1 MLATRLSDVTDL
13 QALLATTTA
22 DVKTLIAEH
31 VAELTAAGN
40 PHPKVGL
47 VPTMGALHDG
57 HGALFEQARAEND
70 LVLASIFVNPLQFD
84 QPEDFEH
91 YPRSLDADLELVS
104 SFDVDIVFAPDTQHM
119 YPGYPDGP
127 LVSVSAGHMGRMFE
141 GASRPGHFDGVCT
154 VVAKLWNI
162 LLPPPPA
169 VFRSYF
175 GQKDA
180 QQLAI
185 VTRMAQD
192 LNVGVQIRPVELV
205 RAPSGLALSSRNVR
219 LDDHGMEK
227 ALGLSQALHYLADQ
241 ATAGECLDISAA
253 RDIIRTQENVEL
265 DYLEIVDPA
274 TLMPLSAQ
282 QLAAP
287 LEQAALAL
295 VAAWVPPVR
304 LIDNMLLAP
313 STPNGPGTSLK
324 EIRDNHSPEIY

>member
-1 MLATRLSDVTDL
+1 MTDQ
-13 QALLATTTA
+13 QADLATTTTA
-22 DVKTLIAEH
+22 AKTLIAH
-31 VAELTAAGN
+31 NVAELIAQGN
-40 PHPKVGL
+40 PNPKVGL

-57 HGALFEQARAEND
+57 HAALFEQARAEND
-70 LVLASIFVNPLQFD
+70 LVVASVFVNPLQFD
-84 QPEDFEH
+84 RDEDYQN
-91 YPRSLDADLELVS
+91 YPRPLQADLELVTRYGG
-104 SFDVDIVFAPDTQHM
+104 DIVFAPETEHM
-119 YPGYPDGP
+119 YPGYPDAP
-127 LVSVSAGHMGRMFE
+127 QIRVSAGQMGALFE

-162 LLPPPPA
+162 LMPPPPA
-169 VFRSYF
+169 VLRSYF

-192 LNVGVQIRPVELV
+192 VNIDVEIRPVDLV

-219 LDDHGMEK
+219 LDDDGMEN

-241 ATAGECLDISAA
+241 VAKGERIDIEAA
-253 RDIIRTQENVEL
+253 RDIIRTQEHVEL

-274 TLMPLSAQ
+274 TLAPLSAEA
-282 QLAAP
+282 LSAP
-287 LEQAALAL
+287 LGQAALAL

-313 STPNGPGTSLK
+313 
-324 EIRDNHSPEIY
+324 

>member
-1 MLATRLSDVTDL
+1 MTDQ
-13 QALLATTTA
+13 QAQLATTVDT
-22 DVKTLIAEH
+22 VRRMIAQQ
-31 VAELTAAGN
+31 VAALQAAGN
-40 PHPKVGL
+40 PAPKVGL

-70 LVLASIFVNPLQFD
+70 VVVASVFVNPLQFD
-84 QPEDFEH
+84 RQEDYEQ
-91 YPRSLDADLELVS
+91 YPRTLEADLKLVTHYGG
-104 SFDVDIVFAPDTQHM
+104 DIVFAPDTQHM
-119 YPGYPDGP
+119 YPGYPDAP
-127 LVSVSAGHMGRMFE
+127 HIRVSAGKMGRVFE

-162 LLPPPPA
+162 LLPPQPA

-192 LNVGVQIRPVELV
+192 LNIDVEIRPVDLV

-227 ALGLSQALHYLADQ
+227 ALGLSQALHFLAKQ
-241 ATAGECLDISAA
+241 AAEHQCLDITAA
-253 RDIIRTQENVEL
+253 RDIIRAQEHVEL

-274 TLMPLSAQ
+274 TL
-282 QLAAP
+282 AP
-287 LEQAALAL
+287 LPDEVLASPLDHEALAL

-304 LIDNMLLAP
+304 LIDNMMLVP
-313 STPNGPGTSLK
+313 
-324 EIRDNHSPEIY
+324 

>member
-1 MLATRLSDVTDL
+1 MLVTRLCDVTDQ
-13 QALLATTTA
+13 QALLATTTDA
-22 DVKTLIAEH
+22 AKTLIDQK
-31 VAELTAAGN
+31 VAELIEAGN
-40 PHPKVGL
+40 PRPTVGL

-57 HGALFEQARAEND
+57 HAALFEQARAEND
-70 LVLASIFVNPLQFD
+70 LVLASVFVNPLQFD
-84 QPEDFEH
+84 QPEVYVH
-91 YPRSLDADLELVS
+91 YPRSLTADIELIS
-104 SFDVDIVFAPDTQHM
+104 AYGGDIVFAPSTEHM

-127 LVSVSAGHMGRMFE
+127 QIKVSAGDMGRMFE

-162 LLPPPPA
+162 LLPPAPA

-185 VTRMAQD
+185 VSRLAKD
-192 LNVGVQIRPVELV
+192 LNIPVEIRPVELV

-219 LDDHGMEK
+219 LDDHGMEN
-227 ALGLSQALHYLADQ
+227 ALGLSKALHYLADQ
-241 ATAGECLDISAA
+241 VTRGERLDISAA
-253 RDIIRTQENVEL
+253 RDIIRTQENVDL
-265 DYLEIVDPA
+265 DYLEIVDPE
-274 TLMPLSAQ
+274 TLIPLSDE

-287 LEQAALAL
+287 LEHEALAL

-313 STPNGPGTSLK
+313 
-324 EIRDNHSPEIY
+324 

>member
-1 MLATRLSDVTDL
+1 MLVTRLCDVTDQ
-13 QALLATTTA
+13 QALLATTTDA
-22 DVKTLIAEH
+22 AKTLIDQK
-31 VAELTAAGN
+31 VAELIEAGN
-40 PHPKVGL
+40 PRPTVGL

-57 HGALFEQARAEND
+57 HAVLFEQARAEND
-70 LVLASIFVNPLQFD
+70 LVLASVFVNPLQFD
-84 QPEDFEH
+84 QPEDYEH
-91 YPRSLDADLELVS
+91 YPRSLTADIELIS
-104 SFDVDIVFAPDTQHM
+104 AYGGDIVFAPSTEHM

-127 LVSVSAGHMGRMFE
+127 QIKVSAGDMGRMFE

-162 LLPPPPA
+162 LLPPAPA

-185 VTRMAQD
+185 VSRLAKD
-192 LNVGVQIRPVELV
+192 LNIPVEIRPVELV

-219 LDDHGMEK
+219 LDDHGMEN
-227 ALGLSQALHYLADQ
+227 ALGLSKALHYLADQ
-241 ATAGECLDISAA
+241 VTRGERLDISAA
-253 RDIIRTQENVEL
+253 RDIIRTQENVDL
-265 DYLEIVDPA
+265 DYLEIVDPE
-274 TLMPLSAQ
+274 TLIPLSDE

-287 LEQAALAL
+287 LEHEALAL

-313 STPNGPGTSLK
+313 
-324 EIRDNHSPEIY
+324 

>member
-1 MLATRLSDVTDL
+1 MTDQ
-13 QALLATTTA
+13 QADLATTTTA
-22 DVKTLIAEH
+22 AKTLIAH
-31 VAELTAAGN
+31 NVAELIAQGN
-40 PHPKVGL
+40 PNPKVGL

-57 HGALFEQARAEND
+57 HAALFEQARAEND
-70 LVLASIFVNPLQFD
+70 LVVASVFVNPLQFD
-84 QPEDFEH
+84 RDEDYQN
-91 YPRSLDADLELVS
+91 YPRPLRADLELVTRYGG
-104 SFDVDIVFAPDTQHM
+104 DIVFAPETEHM
-119 YPGYPDGP
+119 YPGYPDAP
-127 LVSVSAGHMGRMFE
+127 QIRVSAGQMGTLFE

-162 LLPPPPA
+162 LMPPPPA
-169 VFRSYF
+169 VLRSYF

-192 LNVGVQIRPVELV
+192 VNIDVEIRPVDLV

-219 LDDHGMEK
+219 LDDDGMEN

-241 ATAGECLDISAA
+241 VAKGERIDIEAA
-253 RDIIRTQENVEL
+253 RDIIRTQEHVEL

-274 TLMPLSAQ
+274 TLAPLSTEA
-282 QLAAP
+282 LSLP
-287 LEQAALAL
+287 LDQEALAL

-313 STPNGPGTSLK
+313 
-324 EIRDNHSPEIY
+324 

>member
-1 MLATRLSDVTDL
+1 MTDQ
-13 QALLATTTA
+13 QARLATTTTDA
-22 DVKTLIAEH
+22 KSLIAEH
-31 VAELTAAGN
+31 VAALIAAGN
-40 PHPKVGL
+40 PNPTVGL
-47 VPTMGALHDG
+47 VPTMGALHEG

-70 LVLASIFVNPLQFD
+70 LVIASVFVNPLQFD
-84 QPEDFEH
+84 RTEDYEN
-91 YPRSLDADLELVS
+91 YPRTLEADLELVTGYG
-104 SFDVDIVFAPDTQHM
+104 VDIVFAPETQHM
-119 YPGYPDGP
+119 YPGYPDAP
-127 LVSVSAGHMGRMFE
+127 QIRVSAGQMGRVFE

-162 LLPPPPA
+162 LLPPAPA
-169 VFRSYF
+169 VLRSYF

-192 LNVGVQIRPVELV
+192 LNLDVEIRAVELV

-227 ALGLSQALHYLADQ
+227 ALGLSQALHLLADQ
-241 ATAGECLDISAA
+241 VAAGERPDIAAA
-253 RDIIRTQENVEL
+253 RDIIRAHENVEL

-274 TLMPLSAQ
+274 TLVPLSAKV
-282 QLAAP
+282 LAAP
-287 LEQAALAL
+287 LDQAALAL

-313 STPNGPGTSLK
+313 
-324 EIRDNHSPEIY
+324 

>member
-1 MLATRLSDVTDL
+1 MTEAEL
-13 QALLATTTA
+13 TTTA
-22 DVKTLIAEH
+22 QAAKTALAQK
-31 VAELTAAGN
+31 VAELVEAGN
-40 PHPKVGL
+40 TQPTVGL

-70 LVLASIFVNPLQFD
+70 LVVASVFVNPLQFD

-91 YPRSLDADLELVS
+91 YPRDLDADLELITHYGG
-104 SFDVDIVFAPDTQHM
+104 DLVFAPSTEHM
-119 YPGYPDGP
+119 YPGYPDAP
-127 LVSVSAGHMGRMFE
+127 QISVSAGHMGRMFE

-162 LLPPPPA
+162 LTPPPPA

-185 VTRMAQD
+185 VTRMAKD
-192 LNVGVQIRPVELV
+192 LNLDVEIRPVPLV

-241 ATAGECLDISAA
+241 ATRGERLDISAA
-253 RDIIRTQENVEL
+253 RDIIRAQENVDL
-265 DYLEIVDPA
+265 DYLEIVDPD
-274 TLMPLSAQ
+274 TLMPLSDE

-287 LEQAALAL
+287 LQREALAL

-313 STPNGPGTSLK
+313 
-324 EIRDNHSPEIY
+324 

>member
-1 MLATRLSDVTDL
+1 MTDQ
-13 QALLATTTA
+13 QALLATTTT
-22 DVKTLIAEH
+22 DVKILIADK
-31 VAELTAAGN
+31 VAGLIAAGN
-40 PHPKVGL
+40 PNPTVGL

-57 HGALFEQARAEND
+57 HGALFKQARAEND
-70 LVLASIFVNPLQFD
+70 LVIASIFVNPLQFD

-91 YPRSLDADLELVS
+91 YPRTLDADLELVTRYGG
-104 SFDVDIVFAPDTQHM
+104 DIVFAPATEHM
-119 YPGYPDGP
+119 YPGFPDAP
-127 LVSVSAGHMGRMFE
+127 QIRVSAGQMGRVFE

-162 LLPPPPA
+162 LMPPAPA

-192 LNVGVQIRPVELV
+192 LNIDVEIRPVSLV

-227 ALGLSQALHYLADQ
+227 ALGLSQALHYLADL
-241 ATAGECLDISAA
+241 ATRGERLDISAA
-253 RDIIRTQENVEL
+253 RDIVRAQENVEL
-265 DYLEIVDPA
+265 DYLEIVDPT
-274 TLMPLSAQ
+274 TLQPLTAQ
-282 QLAAP
+282 QLAMP
-287 LEQAALAL
+287 LEREALAL

-313 STPNGPGTSLK
+313 QATN
-324 EIRDNHSPEIY
+324 

>member
-1 MLATRLSDVTDL
+1 MTDQ
-13 QALLATTTA
+13 QAQLVTTTQA
-22 DVKTLIAEH
+22 ARDLIAAT
-31 VAELTAAGN
+31 VADLIAAGN
-40 PHPKVGL
+40 PTPTVGL

-70 LVLASIFVNPLQFD
+70 VVIASIFVNPLQFER
-84 QPEDFEH
+84 EDDFQN
-91 YPRSLDADLELVS
+91 YPSTLDADVELVTRYGG
-104 SFDVDIVFAPDTQHM
+104 DIVFAPDTQHM
-119 YPGYPDGP
+119 YPGYPDAP
-127 LVSVSAGHMGRMFE
+127 QIRVSAGQMGRMFE

-162 LLPPPPA
+162 LIPPA
-169 VFRSYF
+169 PAQLRSYF

-192 LNVGVQIRPVELV
+192 LDIDVAIRAVDLV

-219 LDDHGMEK
+219 LDDHGMEN
-227 ALGLSQALHYLADQ
+227 ALGLSKALHYLADQ
-241 ATAGECLDISAA
+241 AAAGARLDIEAA
-253 RDIIRTQENVEL
+253 RDIIRAQQNVEL

-274 TLMPLSAQ
+274 TLEPLSPD
-282 QLAAP
+282 QLATP
-287 LEQAALAL
+287 LVREALAL

-313 STPNGPGTSLK
+313 
-324 EIRDNHSPEIY
+324 

>member
-1 MLATRLSDVTDL
+1 MTDQ
-13 QALLATTTA
+13 QAHLATTTA
-22 DVKTLIAEH
+22 AAKTLIAEK
-31 VAELTAAGN
+31 VAELVAAGN
-40 PHPKVGL
+40 ARPTVGL

-70 LVLASIFVNPLQFD
+70 LVIASVFVNPLQFD
-84 QPEDFEH
+84 RDEDYEH
-91 YPRSLDADLELVS
+91 YPRTLDADLALVTRYGG
-104 SFDVDIVFAPDTQHM
+104 DIVFAPTTEHM
-119 YPGYPDGP
+119 YPGYPDAP
-127 LVSVSAGHMGRMFE
+127 QIRVSAGHMGRMFE

-162 LLPPPPA
+162 LLPGAPA

-192 LNVGVQIRPVELV
+192 LNLDVEIRPVELV
-205 RAPSGLALSSRNVR
+205 RAPSGLALSSRNGR

-227 ALGLSQALHYLADQ
+227 ALGLSQALHYLAGQ
-241 ATAGECLDISAA
+241 VAKGEHLDIAAA
-253 RDIIRTQENVEL
+253 RDIIRAQEHVEL

-274 TLMPLSAQ
+274 TLEPLSAEV
-282 QLAAP
+282 LKAP
-287 LEQAALAL
+287 LDQEALAL

-313 STPNGPGTSLK
+313 
-324 EIRDNHSPEIY
+324 

>member
-1 MLATRLSDVTDL
+1 MTDQ
-13 QALLATTTA
+13 QARLATTISA
-22 DVKTLIAEH
+22 AKTLIAEQ
-31 VAELTAAGN
+31 VAELIAAGN
-40 PHPKVGL
+40 PNPTVGL

-70 LVLASIFVNPLQFD
+70 LVVASVFVNPLQFD
-84 QPEDFEH
+84 RREDYEN
-91 YPRSLDADLELVS
+91 YPRTLDADLELVS
-104 SFDVDIVFAPDTQHM
+104 RFGGDIVFAPDTQHM
-119 YPGYPDGP
+119 YPGYPEAP
-127 LVSVSAGHMGRMFE
+127 QILVTAGQMGRMFE
-141 GASRPGHFDGVCT
+141 GAARPGHFDGVCT

-162 LLPPPPA
+162 VMPSAPA
-169 VFRSYF
+169 VLRSYF

-185 VTRMAQD
+185 ITRMAQD
-192 LNVGVQIRPVELV
+192 LDIPVDIRPVDLV

-241 ATAGECLDISAA
+241 VAKGERPDLTAA
-253 RDIIRTQENVEL
+253 RDIVRAQENVEL

-274 TLMPLSAQ
+274 TLQPLSAEA
-282 QLAAP
+282 LAAP
-287 LEQAALAL
+287 LEQEALAL

-313 STPNGPGTSLK
+313 
-324 EIRDNHSPEIY
+324 

>member
-1 MLATRLSDVTDL
+1 MCVVTDQ
-13 QALLATTTA
+13 QALLATTTDA
-22 DVKTLIAEH
+22 VQTLIADK
-31 VAELTAAGN
+31 VAELVANGN
-40 PHPKVGL
+40 PRPTVGL

-57 HGALFEQARAEND
+57 HGALFEQARDEND
-70 LVLASIFVNPLQFD
+70 VVIASVFVNPLQFD

-91 YPRSLDADLELVS
+91 YPRDLSADLELIA
-104 SFDVDIVFAPDTQHM
+104 DYGGDIVFAPSTEHM

-127 LVSVSAGHMGRMFE
+127 QVRVTAGQMGRMFE

-185 VTRMAQD
+185 VTRMAKD
-192 LNVGVQIRPVELV
+192 LNIPVEIRPVELV

-227 ALGLSQALHYLADQ
+227 ALGLSKALHFLADQ
-241 ATAGECLDISAA
+241 VKLGEALDVSAA
-253 RDIIRTQENVEL
+253 RDIIRAHENVEL
-265 DYLEIVDPA
+265 DYLEIVDPD
-274 TLMPLSAQ
+274 TLTPLTDE
-282 QLAAP
+282 QLAVP
-287 LEQAALAL
+287 LEREALAL

-313 STPNGPGTSLK
+313 
-324 EIRDNHSPEIY
+324 

>member
-1 MLATRLSDVTDL
+1 MCVVTDQ
-13 QALLATTTA
+13 QALLATTTDA
-22 DVKTLIAEH
+22 VQTLIADK
-31 VAELTAAGN
+31 VAELVANGN
-40 PHPKVGL
+40 PRPTVGL

-57 HGALFEQARAEND
+57 HGALFEQARDEND
-70 LVLASIFVNPLQFD
+70 VVIASVFVNPLQFD

-91 YPRSLDADLELVS
+91 YPRDLSADLELIA
-104 SFDVDIVFAPDTQHM
+104 DYGGDIVFAPSTEHM

-127 LVSVSAGHMGRMFE
+127 QVRVTAGQMGRMFE

-185 VTRMAQD
+185 VTRMAKD
-192 LNVGVQIRPVELV
+192 LNIAVEIRAVELV

-227 ALGLSQALHYLADQ
+227 ALGLSKALHFLADQ
-241 ATAGECLDISAA
+241 AKLGEALDVSAA
-253 RDIIRTQENVEL
+253 RDIIRAHENVEL
-265 DYLEIVDPA
+265 DYLEIVDPD
-274 TLMPLSAQ
+274 TLTPLTDE
-282 QLAAP
+282 QLAVP
-287 LEQAALAL
+287 LEREALAL

-313 STPNGPGTSLK
+313 
-324 EIRDNHSPEIY
+324 

>member
-1 MLATRLSDVTDL
+1 MTDQ
-13 QALLATTTA
+13 QALLATTTQH
-22 DVKTLIAEH
+22 VKQLIAAR
-31 VAELTAAGN
+31 VAALTAAGN
-40 PHPKVGL
+40 ARPTVGL

-70 LVLASIFVNPLQFD
+70 IVVASIFVNPLQFD

-91 YPRSLDADLELVS
+91 YPRTLDADLALVTR
-104 SFDVDIVFAPDTQHM
+104 FGGDIVFAPATEHM
-119 YPGYPDGP
+119 YPGYPDAP
-127 LVSVSAGHMGRMFE
+127 QISVTAGAMGRVFE

-162 LLPPPPA
+162 LLPPAPA

-175 GQKDA
+175 GEKDA

-192 LNVGVQIRPVELV
+192 LNIDVEIRPVALV

-219 LDDHGMEK
+219 LDDHGMER

-241 ATAGECLDISAA
+241 VTRGERLDIAAA
-253 RDIIRTQENVEL
+253 RDIIRAQENVEL
-265 DYLEIVDPA
+265 DYLEIVDPG
-274 TLMPLSAQ
+274 TLIPLAEAE
-282 QLAAP
+282 LAAP
-287 LEQAALAL
+287 LTREALAL

-313 STPNGPGTSLK
+313 
-324 EIRDNHSPEIY
+324 

>member
-1 MLATRLSDVTDL
+1 MLVTRLCDVTDQ
-13 QALLATTTA
+13 QALLATTTDA
-22 DVKTLIAEH
+22 AKTLIDQK
-31 VAELTAAGN
+31 VAELIEAGN
-40 PHPKVGL
+40 PRPTVGL

-57 HGALFEQARAEND
+57 HAALFEQARAEND
-70 LVLASIFVNPLQFD
+70 LVLASVFVNPLQFD
-84 QPEDFEH
+84 QPEDYEH
-91 YPRSLDADLELVS
+91 YPRSLTADIELIS
-104 SFDVDIVFAPDTQHM
+104 AYGGDIVFAPSTEHM

-127 LVSVSAGHMGRMFE
+127 QIKVSAGDMGRMFE

-162 LLPPPPA
+162 LLPPAPA

-185 VTRMAQD
+185 VSRLAKD
-192 LNVGVQIRPVELV
+192 LNIPVEIRPVELV

-219 LDDHGMEK
+219 LDDHGLEN
-227 ALGLSQALHYLADQ
+227 ALGLSKALHYLADQ
-241 ATAGECLDISAA
+241 VTRGERLDISAA
-253 RDIIRTQENVEL
+253 RDIIRTQENVDL
-265 DYLEIVDPA
+265 DYLEIVDPE
-274 TLMPLSAQ
+274 TLIPLSDE

-287 LEQAALAL
+287 LEHEALAL

-313 STPNGPGTSLK
+313 
-324 EIRDNHSPEIY
+324 